1 MKTIAE
7 FSACFLEPV
16 MRFAD
21 RDGVREGLAGMQVI
35 PAAKGGVLLAA
46 TNGHVAIIARDPG
59 GKMAGT
65 ARVTFQPEQS
75 LVEASVARPDGRF
88 LLTDSGL
95 ALIGSRKGRPAG
107 ESELD
112 ACLTAGKAR
121 LIKGDPPDIAGAFPD
136 EAAMDP
142 HSSPSFCINSHY
154 VGLFSDSF
162 SAMAGM
168 ERDGWEGV
176 ELRCETPEGE
186 RPNRKIVVMPITDN
200 VEAAGVIMNIHA
212 GPVAYTK
219 GWMEARAKPR
229 IRVVPG
235 GRFVA

>member
-7 FSACFLEPV
+7 FSARFLEPV

-46 TNGHVAIIARDPG
+46 TNGHVAIIARDPD

-65 ARVTFQPEQS
+65 SRATFLPERS
-75 LVEASVARPDGRF
+75 LVEASVTHPDGRF

-95 ALIGSRKGRPAG
+95 ALIGSRRERAAG

-121 LIKGDPPDIAGAFPD
+121 LIKGDPPDIAGAFPE
-136 EAAMDP
+136 EAALDP
-142 HSSPSFCINSHY
+142 DRSPSFCINSEY

-176 ELRCETPEGE
+176 ELRCEPPEE
-186 RPNRKIVVMPITDN
+186 DRHHRKVLVMPITKTWRRQ
-200 VEAAGVIMNIHA
+200 GSS
-212 GPVAYTK
+212 
-219 GWMEARAKPR
+219 
-229 IRVVPG
+229 
-235 GRFVA
+235 